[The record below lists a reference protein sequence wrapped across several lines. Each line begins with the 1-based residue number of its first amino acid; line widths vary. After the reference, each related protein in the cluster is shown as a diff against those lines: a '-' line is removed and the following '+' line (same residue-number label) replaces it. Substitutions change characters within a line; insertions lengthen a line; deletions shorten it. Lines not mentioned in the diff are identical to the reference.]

1 MSQIPRL
8 NLPLVVALA
17 FGLSACSFFGKDE
30 GEPITPDDKA
40 EAAEKDKDA
49 EDAKDGKNPA
59 GAKPTAQDEQ
69 ELKMAKLWARVD
81 ELEEEQ
87 YRQKERIRVL
97 EKGLTLG
104 LVPEELKN
112 PPKAKPKEK
121 PEAKAEKGAKPGDA
135 QLAEEAE
142 KAAAAAKAEGE
153 KKDGAAPALSKEETE
168 KYQGMLAS
176 AHDQY
181 RSGRYGR
188 AIVEY
193 SDIAKQFGDKIEGGM
208 PLYWIAKSWSN
219 LKEYNTARQNLVEFL
234 KGHPSSAWAPR
245 AKLEL
250 ARVEWQLGLQETA
263 LNRFKEL
270 IQEHP
275 YEDAAEMAKMELENL
290 DKKL

>member
-1 MSQIPRL
+1 MVNQRFLRL
-8 NLPLVVALA
+8 ALA
-17 FGLSACSFFGKDE
+17 LLLGVTLSGCSFFHKE
-30 GEPITPDDKA
+30 ESEPVEADAKA
-40 EAAEKDKDA
+40 EKS
-49 EDAKDGKNPA
+49 EDSTKLGKDGKPA
-59 GAKPTAQDEQ
+59 APAKATAEDER
-69 ELKMAKLWARVD
+69 ELKIARLWARVD

-97 EKGLTLG
+97 EKGITLG

-112 PPKAKPKEK
+112 PQKVGKAPKAEIPAAPSAEVKVDAKDAKDPKA
-121 PEAKAEKGAKPGDA
+121 EAKDA
-135 QLAEEAE
+135 
-142 KAAAAAKAEGE
+142 
-153 KKDGAAPALSKEETE
+153 KKDGAPALSKEETE
-168 KYQGMLAS
+168 KYQGMLAG

-193 SDIAKQFGDKIEGGM
+193 SDIAKTFGEKIEGGM
-208 PLYWIAKSWSN
+208 AQYWIAKSWSN

-234 KGHPSSAWAPR
+234 KDFPSSAWAPR

-263 LNRFKEL
+263 LGRYREI

>member
-1 MSQIPRL
+1 VGSLRFPQLALIFAL
-8 NLPLVVALA
+8 GVASSGCSA
-17 FGLSACSFFGKDE
+17 FSFFGKDDAE
-30 GEPITPDDKA
+30 PVQTDGKGEAKL
-40 EAAEKDKDA
+40 DKD
-49 EDAKDGKNPA
+49 GNPVA
-59 GAKPTAQDEQ
+59 AAKPTAQDEQ
-69 ELKMAKLWARVD
+69 ELKIAKLWARVD

-97 EKGLTLG
+97 EKGMTLG
-104 LVPEELKN
+104 LVPEELKH
-112 PPKAKPKEK
+112 PPKVQKTPKPEPQ
-121 PEAKAEKGAKPGDA
+121 PEAKDVPKNEDKKEAKAD
-135 QLAEEAE
+135 
-142 KAAAAAKAEGE
+142 AAKS
-153 KKDGAAPALSKEETE
+153 DAAPAMSKEETE
-168 KYQGMLAS
+168 KYQSMLAS

-193 SDIAKQFGDKIEGGM
+193 SDIAKTFGEKIEGGM
-208 PLYWIAKSWSN
+208 PQYWIAKSWSN

-234 KGHPSSAWAPR
+234 KSYPTSAWAPR

-263 LNRFKEL
+263 LTRFREV

-290 DKKL
+290 DKKI

>member
-1 MSQIPRL
+1 MVNQRFL
-8 NLPLVVALA
+8 KLALA
-17 FGLSACSFFGKDE
+17 LVLGVTLSGCSFFKKDE
-30 GEPITPDDKA
+30 GEPV
-40 EAAEKDKDA
+40 EVDA
-49 EDAKDGKNPA
+49 QAGNGEDAKKVGKDGKPPA
-59 GAKPTAQDEQ
+59 PAKATAEDER
-69 ELKMAKLWARVD
+69 ELKVAKLWARVD

-97 EKGLTLG
+97 EKGITLG

-112 PPKAKPKEK
+112 PAKFVKAPK
-121 PEAKAEKGAKPGDA
+121 PEAP
-135 QLAEEAE
+135 
-142 KAAAAAKAEGE
+142 AAAPAEVKVDGKDVKGPEADAKDA
-153 KKDGAAPALSKEETE
+153 KKDGAPALSKEETE
-168 KYQGMLAS
+168 KYQGMLAN

-193 SDIAKQFGDKIEGGM
+193 SDIAKTFGEKIEGGM
-208 PLYWIAKSWSN
+208 PQYWIAKSWSN
-219 LKEYNTARQNLVEFL
+219 LKEYNSARQNLVEFL
-234 KGHPSSAWAPR
+234 KDFPSSAWAPR

-263 LNRFKEL
+263 LGRYREI